1 MSIGALSTRVRA
13 LSIRKD
19 INNMDIFNIIAGTA
33 SIISLII
40 SIVSLVK
47 VNDIQRNINESKQ
60 NIENT
65 TIDHNSK
72 VVQVGRDYKK

>member
-19 INNMDIFNIIAGTA
+19 IKDMGIFNIIAGTA

-60 NIENT
+60 NIENS